1 MSIKKSF
8 QYILINLDKEKKY
21 INEEVFENTPQRI
34 EDFYKE
40 FFSGM
45 YVNPYEFLQNTFD
58 VPNNDLIIER
68 NINFYSMCEHHFL
81 PFFGKISVAYIPNGK
96 IVGFGDIVKVIEA
109 YAKRPQLQERM
120 TDEIAETIY
129 KALNCKGVYILIEAE
144 HTCMTMRGVKKPGAK
159 IITTGTKG
167 IFTEDTMKRMEVL
180 TLLKNNLGENN
191 G

>member
-8 QYILINLDKEKKY
+8 QEILINLDKEKKY

-81 PFFGKISVAYIPNGK
+81 PFFGKISVAYVPNGK